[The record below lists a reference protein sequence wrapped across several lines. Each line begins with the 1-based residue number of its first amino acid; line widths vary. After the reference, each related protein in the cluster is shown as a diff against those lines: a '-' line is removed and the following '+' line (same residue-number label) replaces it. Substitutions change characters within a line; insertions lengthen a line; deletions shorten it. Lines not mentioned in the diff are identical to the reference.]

1 MNNFENSE
9 NQFNSTPEI
18 IDDNLSK
25 TDSIEA
31 INALIHSYDSI
42 EEPSNEETHLFLEEY
57 ERLAKK
63 AGLTNEQIIQFISFI
78 YKD

>member
-42 EEPSNEETHLFLEEY
+42 EEPSNEEIHLFLKEY